1 MEDKTLNTGSVEL
14 ATGSRFGKTVAG
26 SAIVTIDPVPLAP
39 NRSHVLEP

>member
-26 SAIVTIDPVPLAP
+26 SAIVTIDPVP
-39 NRSHVLEP
+39 